1 MTSNVC
7 QLQLNG
13 ALCKRCERSTLG
25 SELCTLW
32 PGQLRQPSSCSLASA
47 PTPLCST
54 EEKDREKGLAQ
65 RAVHNTS
72 GVQVQIH
79 LLCGGHSREIDVH
92 YHFVEHGPT
101 MAEQSGFRLK
111 IWWSFALSLH
121 GPVYSCFPI
130 FFPRFLAAVG
140 HLGSA
145 FLLFCTTAL
154 GSSWFRRRK

>member
-7 QLQLNG
+7 QLQLSG
-13 ALCKRCERSTLG
+13 ALRKRRERSILG
-25 SELCTLW
+25 SELCSLW

-101 MAEQSGFRLK
+101 MAEHSLDLDYKYGGDLHEVLMV
-111 IWWSFALSLH
+111 LST
-121 GPVYSCFPI
+121 VFFPI
-130 FFPRFLAAVG
+130 FFLLLLVIWGQPFCCSVPLHWDHNG
-140 HLGSA
+140 LG
-145 FLLFCTTAL
+145 
-154 GSSWFRRRK
+154 KK